1 MNAGQTYD
9 VPATEEPPVVRVGES
24 GAIYFRVN
32 GAHHGPVG
40 PRGAVTSNVVLSPAD
55 LIERFAVADIE
66 ADRDLQRHMA
76 ELSPPVQD

>member
-1 MNAGQTYD
+1 
-9 VPATEEPPVVRVGES
+9 
-24 GAIYFRVN
+24 
-32 GAHHGPVG
+32 
-40 PRGAVTSNVVLSPAD
+40 VTSNVVLSPAD